1 MNIKLLIAVVTAITI
16 SAIISAST
24 SDHFI
29 SGRFM
34 RPITVYQTL
43 DEENL
48 EETLQELTDDDQ
60 EIIGTVMNEI
70 GTIRQAD
77 GDYDYRDVVALVI
90 RVAIDL
96 GQQIPYAAMQEFKK
110 IINNLQDTQDALK
123 QQAAGYAHELA
134 DIVRTSGGRGYFAQ
148 RFEKKHGK
156 RWDAVDAELK
166 STQATI
172 KKLIA
177 DAKLQ
182 VN

>member
-110 IINNLQDTQDALK
+110 IINNLKDTRAALE
-123 QQAAGYAHELA
+123 QQATGYAHELA
-134 DIVRTSGGRGYFAQ
+134 DIVRTSAGHRSKALQ
-148 RFEKKHGK
+148 FEMKHGK
-156 RWDAVDAELK
+156 AWEEVDAELK
-166 STQATI
+166 STQASI
-172 KKLIA
+172 DKLIA
-177 DAKLQ
+177 AAKPQ
-182 VN
+182 K